1 MQPKAVQPASRLHV
15 RQSRGSGIFAPSR
28 PERGW
33 VCMATILLV
42 DGDPLQAFLR
52 VSLLQRQ
59 FGDVQRVDSAAEAL
73 CLVEQ
78 PNFAEHLRLVI
89 SAYLLPGLVGPAFVA
104 ELHERMPGL
113 QVLVL
118 GGNYEAARDYEG
130 QRVSFLPGRAPSRE
144 MLKQAEQMLSTP

>member
-1 MQPKAVQPASRLHV
+1 
-15 RQSRGSGIFAPSR
+15 
-28 PERGW
+28 
-33 VCMATILLV
+33 MAIILLV

-52 VSLLQRQ
+52 VSLLERQ

-78 PNFAEHLRLVI
+78 PKFAEDLRLVI
-89 SAYLLPGLVGPAFVA
+89 SGPLLPGLGGPAFVA
-104 ELHERMPGL
+104 ELHERVPGV

-130 QRVSFLPGRAPSRE
+130 QQVSFLPGRAPSKE
-144 MLKQAEQMLSTP
+144 MLKQAEQLLAAPCAAFGGAQASTRPH